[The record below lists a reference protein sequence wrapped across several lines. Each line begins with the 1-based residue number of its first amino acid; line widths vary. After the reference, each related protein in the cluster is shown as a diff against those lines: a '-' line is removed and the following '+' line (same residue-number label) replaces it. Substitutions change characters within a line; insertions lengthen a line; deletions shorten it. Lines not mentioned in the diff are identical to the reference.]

1 MSLIKMLFGGV
12 WRFIRRAQ
20 QVVSVMLFVA
30 LAYFLLAL
38 LISDDTPR
46 VPKGAALVFNPY
58 GVVVEQE
65 RVKDRIDIIF
75 EAEGSAPPE
84 VRLRDIASVLNS
96 AKNDDKI
103 TALILDVSWLQPSG
117 PANAHYIAQLIENFK
132 ESGKPVLAYA
142 DYFSQTQ
149 YLMASHADEI
159 YLNPAGNIILTGF
172 GMYPTYYKD
181 GLEKLGAEVNVFRV
195 GEFKSAVDGYMF
207 DEMPEASR
215 LSNGTLINGLWQNYL
230 SWVSA
235 GRELEE
241 GVLQN
246 HIVNMTAELRAAE
259 GNLATLALNQGL
271 VDELITPEV
280 WQNRMQEKFGDG
292 KDEDRF
298 LQIDFYSYLAAQ
310 KANGG
315 NRPDHKDQIGIVVVE
330 GTILD
335 GEQPVGAAGGE
346 TVARHLRD
354 ARMDDDIKA
363 VVLRVNSP
371 GGSSFAS
378 ERISNEIEL
387 LKAAGKPVV
396 VSMGSYAASGG
407 YWVSAKAD
415 EIFALPSTITGS
427 IGIYAVLPTF
437 SKTLEKIG
445 VRVDG
450 IGTTP
455 LSSGLNLG
463 LPMSDPVR
471 ELLSQSVN
479 NGYKQFIE
487 LVGSGRGIELE
498 QVDAIARGR
507 VWTGAD
513 AYENGLVDKLG
524 TLNDAIKS
532 AANLA
537 KVEGFSVIYVE
548 DAPAMGDKLF
558 EALFSASLGKD
569 YVRSHYSPS
578 RTSQFLGQMYRDA
591 RVIISLNDPQ
601 SIYAICL
608 TCRVQ

>member
-30 LAYFLLAL
+30 LTYFLLAL
-38 LISDDTPR
+38 FISDDTPR

-84 VRLRDIASVLNS
+84 VRLRDIARVLNS

-103 TALILDVSWLQPSG
+103 TALILDISWLQPSG

-132 ESGKPVLAYA
+132 ESGKPVLTYA

-230 SWVSA
+230 SWVST
-235 GRELEE
+235 GRDLEE

-246 HIVNMTAELRAAE
+246 HIVNMTTELRAAE

-280 WQNRMQEKFGDG
+280 WQNRMQDKFGDG
-292 KDEDRF
+292 KGEDRF
-298 LQIDFYSYLAAQ
+298 LQIDFHSYLAAQ

-315 NRPDHKDQIGIVVVE
+315 NPPSGKEQIGIVVVE

-479 NGYKQFIE
+479 NGYQQFIE
-487 LVGSGRGIELE
+487 LVGAGRGIELE

-537 KVEGFSVIYVE
+537 EVEGFSVTYVE

-569 YVRSHYSPS
+569 YVQSHYSPS

-601 SIYAICL
+601 NIYAICL